1 MSTERPILMN
11 GEMVKALLAGSK
23 SQTRRLMKPQPFKL
37 CGITYWKDFSW
48 CPGANQPDI
57 ASHCPLGIAGS
68 HLWVRETWQDGEFAQ
83 NEPKGPVY
91 RATDPNWETC
101 EGWKWKP
108 SIFMPRSA
116 SRITLEILEV
126 RVQRLQDITDGDAF
140 AEGVGTAMDR
150 VPAALNYPGKWIN
163 LYQELW
169 DSLNSKRGFGW
180 TANPYVW
187 ALTFRRIKP

>member
-126 RVQRLQDITDGDAF
+126 RVQRLQDISEDDAK
-140 AEGVGTAMDR
+140 AEGVGECQHGLLIDEGCNYRGGFQNLWESMNAKR
-150 VPAALNYPGKWIN
+150 V
-163 LYQELW
+163 
-169 DSLNSKRGFGW
+169 FGW
-180 TANPYVW
+180 AENPWVW
-187 ALTFRRIKP
+187 CISFRRIKP